1 MKLTTI
7 LFTFSLL
14 FLSNIVNA
22 ENNKMQTTIIQ
33 QLEHFQLQ
41 DHFLPDNFLYTGVH
55 DSELKKQLN
64 QNISDTSRT
73 FIKLYQGITPP
84 TKQQLL
90 QTLSNGI
97 NQINSNQLDTED
109 REQVA
114 ANYEK
119 FLDIIGLE
127 SSEGIL
133 NSWLYNQEISDMIEQ
148 GKSKPH

>member
-7 LFTFSLL
+7 LFAFSLL
-14 FLSNIVNA
+14 LLSNIVNA

-55 DSELKKQLN
+55 DPELKKQLN
-64 QNISDTSRT
+64 QNISDTSRA

-90 QTLSNGI
+90 QILSNGI
-97 NQINSNQLDTED
+97 NQINPNQLDTED

-114 ANYEK
+114 TSYEK

-148 GKSKPH
+148 DKIKPH

>member
-7 LFTFSLL
+7 LFAFSLL

-41 DHFLPDNFLYTGVH
+41 DHFLHDNFLYTGVH

-90 QTLSNGI
+90 QTLSKGI
-97 NQINSNQLDTED
+97 NQINPNQLDTED

-148 GKSKPH
+148 GKNKPH

>member
-7 LFTFSLL
+7 LFAFSLL

-22 ENNKMQTTIIQ
+22 ENNKMKTTIIQ

-97 NQINSNQLDTED
+97 NQINPNQLDTED

-148 GKSKPH
+148 AKSKPH